1 MKKKKIKNKGILFW
15 ITGLPGSGKT
25 AIAKSIKKK
34 IISKYG
40 PTLLFSGD
48 DMRKIFKLNK
58 YSLHERF
65 KNGIKFT
72 NFCKFVTNQNINII
86 FATVGLFDKLRNYNT
101 KNIRNYVEI
110 YIKADLKKI
119 IKTGKKKLY
128 KKHKSNLYG
137 KDIKAELPKKPD
149 IVIINNFS
157 KNITNLSN
165 ELLLKLYKKI

>member
-1 MKKKKIKNKGILFW
+1 MKKKIIKNKGILFW

-25 AIAKSIKKK
+25 AVAKSIRKK
-34 IISKYG
+34 IITKYG

-58 YSLHERF
+58 YSINERF

-72 NFCKFVTNQNINII
+72 NFCKFVTNQNVNII
-86 FATVGLFDKLRNYNT
+86 FATVGLFNKLRIYNK
-101 KNIRNYVEI
+101 KNIKNYIEI
-110 YIKADLKKI
+110 YIKADLNKI

-128 KKHKSNLYG
+128 KRHKSNLYG

-157 KNITNLSN
+157 KNITKLAD
-165 ELLLKLYKKI
+165 ELLVKIYKKI

>member
-1 MKKKKIKNKGILFW
+1 MMIFYMEIN
-15 ITGLPGSGKT
+15 SRQQ
-25 AIAKSIKKK
+25 K

-86 FATVGLFDKLRNYNT
+86 FATVGLFDKLRNYNK

-137 KDIKAELPKKPD
+137 KDIKAEFPKKPN
-149 IVIINNFS
+149 ILIINNFS
-157 KNITNLSN
+157 KNITKISN
-165 ELLLKLYKKI
+165 ELLIKLYKNI